1 MHLSEI
7 WHSKKNDCRLSRTQ
21 VNTDPQVAGFKLD
34 YMEVWNWG
42 TFNDK
47 VYRMT
52 PHGNNSLLTGANASG
67 KSTLID
73 ALLALLVPLQNK
85 RFYNQSSGAEK
96 KGNRTDITYFFGNY
110 GQQQEGE
117 SGATSLKLRDKSAR
131 SVLLAT
137 FNNSD
142 GRVVTLFQIR
152 YYSGEELRT
161 VYGMAHKHLTISQN
175 FATFDSNGVWRKRME
190 KELNTGS
197 SKRIVEFFNGPKA
210 YEEKMLLVFGMRSDK
225 ALTLFNQIVGV
236 KVLNDLDSFI
246 RDNMLE
252 ERDAE
257 EKYKEL
263 RENFQNLMDAK
274 TSIEKTKEQIRQ
286 LESIDRLAE
295 DVLLIEKS
303 IKELQSEKDIVSY
316 WFAVRTV
323 KLCQEHLERCKSE
336 LRQLDDTIKANNAE
350 KGRLDETK
358 SNLEVAINSDSVG
371 QQIKDI
377 EKEIQNLKER
387 FEERKEKEEKYN
399 TLIHKL
405 ELPQG
410 VDSSTFQSNK
420 ATAQKQKM
428 ALQELLDNELA
439 ERKRHLQNEKEDIEA
454 NIKSHV
460 NTIKY
465 LSEHN
470 NNISG
475 RVAEIRDEIIQHIG
489 ATADEIPF
497 IGELIR
503 LKDDEREWESAI
515 ERILHNFALRL
526 IVPEKYY
533 RKVNEYV
540 NYHNLRGRIVYQRYN
555 YDAALREFVNRHAQD
570 NSLLNK
576 IEFKPNAQYIDWIED
591 RLYSEFNYTCVDT
604 LEDFNHINEKAVTKE
619 GLIKAKGGKHEKDDR
634 PEISRREHY
643 VLGWDN
649 REKIAAIKK
658 EYDNLCRQVTAKNKK
673 IKELDNKRK
682 ETEERKETFS
692 RLLDFE
698 KFDDIDWQSYSIRI
712 NEKKEEKKQLE
723 STNDRVKTLQE
734 LLEKVKLRIK
744 DIETQNQN
752 ISRKQGMLD
761 KDKKDTEERCSKNS
775 NALALMDSVDVDEFE
790 NNHSE
795 LLLVGLED
803 IEARHK
809 SLQNDIDKKIREKQA
824 EKSKKEDEAKS
835 KIIKFKN
842 PTEEITTKFR
852 NWRSDV
858 NSLPDSVEFISE
870 YQNLLKKLNEEALP
884 SFEKRFN
891 KYLHETV
898 INNIYTFRQF
908 FKDWESLINKTINQL
923 NSYLRD
929 INFNVY
935 PETYIQLE
943 SSKKRNVNINEFVQ
957 MLEKAIPNMREINS
971 TIDGQRLHFEQHVL
985 PLMQRLQDEK
995 WRKEVMDVRAR
1006 FSYKAVEHYKAD
1018 DQKRNTYESM
1028 GQLSG
1033 GEKAQLTYTILGSA
1047 IAYQFGLTKHGC
1059 DSSFRFIAIDE
1070 AFRAQD
1076 EDKARYLISLCKQL
1090 HLQLLVV
1097 TPSDNIHIVE
1107 NDISYV
1113 HYVERKGNTSVL
1125 YNMPINQFKE
1135 ERQKT
1140 LESK

>member
-1 MHLSEI
+1 MTHQTNLF
-7 WHSKKNDCRLSRTQ
+7 
-21 VNTDPQVAGFKLD
+21 NTDPQVAGFKLD

-142 GRVVTLFQIR
+142 GRVVTLFQVR

-175 FATFDSNGVWRKRME
+175 FATFDSNGVWRKRLE

-274 TSIEKTKEQIRQ
+274 TNIEKTKEQIRQ
-286 LESIDRLAE
+286 LEPIDRLAE

-303 IKELQSEKDIVSY
+303 IKELQSEKDIISY

-336 LRQLDDTIKANNAE
+336 LCQLDDTIKANNAE
-350 KGRLDETK
+350 KRRLDETK
-358 SNLEVAINSDSVG
+358 SSLEVAINSDSVG

-377 EKEIQNLKER
+377 EKEIQNIKER
-387 FEERKEKEEKYN
+387 FEERKKNEEKYN

-420 ATAQKQKM
+420 VTFQKKKV

-454 NIKSHV
+454 NIKNHFE
-460 NTIKY
+460 TIKY
-465 LSEHN
+465 LREHK

-503 LKDDEREWESAI
+503 LKDDERKWESAI

-533 RKVNEYV
+533 RQVNEYV
-540 NYHNLRGRIVYQRYN
+540 NNHNLRGRIVYQRYN

-658 EYDNLCRQVTAKNKK
+658 EYDNLCRQVTAK
-673 IKELDNKRK
+673 KEEINELNNKRK

-712 NEKKEEKKQLE
+712 NEKNEEKKQLE
-723 STNDRVKTLQE
+723 STNDRVKTLQQQ
-734 LLEKVKLRIK
+734 LEKVKQTISEIEDRKENLYGSKALLQK
-744 DIETQNQN
+744 DEEETQ
-752 ISRKQGMLD
+752 K
-761 KDKKDTEERCSKNS
+761 RCSDNT
-775 NALALMDSVDVDEFE
+775 NALASMNPVDVDEFE

-795 LLLVGLED
+795 LLLVGLAD
-803 IEARHK
+803 MVARHK
-809 SLQNDIDKKIREKQA
+809 SLQNDIDNKIKNKQTEKN
-824 EKSKKEDEAKS
+824 KKENEGRS
-835 KIIKFKN
+835 KIIIFKN
-842 PTEEITTKFR
+842 PSEEITTKFR
-852 NWRSDV
+852 DWRSDV
-858 NSLPDSVEFISE
+858 NSLPDSVELISE
-870 YQNLLKKLNEEALP
+870 YQTFLKKLNEEALP

-971 TIDGQRLHFEQHVL
+971 TIDGQRIHFEQHVL
-985 PLMQRLQDEK
+985 PLMQRLEDEK

-1033 GEKAQLTYTILGSA
+1033 GEKAQQTYTILGSA

-1107 NDISYV
+1107 GDISYV

-1140 LESK
+1140 FESK

>member
-1 MHLSEI
+1 MTHQTNLF
-7 WHSKKNDCRLSRTQ
+7 
-21 VNTDPQVAGFKLD
+21 NTDPQVAGFKLD

-47 VYRMT
+47 VYRMN

-117 SGATSLKLRDKSAR
+117 SGASSLKLRDKSAR

-236 KVLNDLDSFI
+236 KVLNNLDSFI

-286 LESIDRLAE
+286 LEPIDRLAE

-303 IKELQSEKDIVSY
+303 IKELQSEKDIISY

-323 KLCQEHLERCKSE
+323 KLCQEHLERRKSE

-350 KGRLDETK
+350 KRRLDEAK
-358 SNLEVAINSDSVG
+358 SSLEVAINSDSVG

-377 EKEIQNLKER
+377 EKEIINLTER
-387 FEERKEKEEKYN
+387 FEERKNKDEKYN

-420 ATAQKQKM
+420 ATAQKQKV

-533 RKVNEYV
+533 RQVNEYV
-540 NYHNLRGRIVYQRYN
+540 NNHNLRGRIVYQRYN

-591 RLYSEFNYTCVDT
+591 KLYSEFNYTCVDT

-649 REKIAAIKK
+649 HEKISVIKK
-658 EYDNLCRQVTAKNKK
+658 EHENLRRQVTAKNKK

-698 KFDDIDWQSYSIRI
+698 KFDYIDWQSYSVRN
-712 NEKKEEKKQLE
+712 NEKKEEKKKLE

-734 LLEKVKLRIK
+734 QLEKVKQTIS
-744 DIETQNQN
+744 DIED
-752 ISRKQGMLD
+752 RKENLYGSKALLL
-761 KDKKDTEERCSKNS
+761 KDEEETKKRCSDNT
-775 NALALMDSVDVDEFE
+775 NAQASMKPVDVDEFE

-809 SLQNDIDKKIREKQA
+809 SLQNDIDKKIRDKQA
-824 EKSKKEDEAKS
+824 EKSKKENEGRS

-852 NWRSDV
+852 DWRSDV
-858 NSLPDSVEFISE
+858 NSLPDSVELISE
-870 YQNLLKKLNEEALP
+870 YQTFLKKLNEEALP
-884 SFEKRFN
+884 SFEKKFN
-891 KYLHETV
+891 KYLQETV

-943 SSKKRNVNINEFVQ
+943 SSKKRNININEFVQ

-971 TIDGQRLHFEQHVL
+971 TIDGQRLHFEQHVQ

>member
-1 MHLSEI
+1 MTHQTNLF
-7 WHSKKNDCRLSRTQ
+7 
-21 VNTDPQVAGFKLD
+21 NTDPQVAGFKLD

-73 ALLALLVPLQNK
+73 ALLALLVPLQHK

-142 GRVVTLFQIR
+142 GRVVTLFQVR

-420 ATAQKQKM
+420 ATAQKQKV

-540 NYHNLRGRIVYQRYN
+540 NNHNLRGRIVYQRYN

-734 LLEKVKLRIK
+734 QLEKVKLRIK

-809 SLQNDIDKKIREKQA
+809 SLQNDIDDKIRKKQA

-852 NWRSDV
+852 DWRSDV

>member
-1 MHLSEI
+1 
-7 WHSKKNDCRLSRTQ
+7 
-21 VNTDPQVAGFKLD
+21 
-34 YMEVWNWG
+34 MEVWNWG

-142 GRVVTLFQIR
+142 GRVVTLFQVR

-175 FATFDSNGVWRKRME
+175 FATFDSNGVWRKRLE

-274 TSIEKTKEQIRQ
+274 TNIEKTKEQIRQ
-286 LESIDRLAE
+286 LEPIDRLAE

-303 IKELQSEKDIVSY
+303 IKELQSEKDIISY

-336 LRQLDDTIKANNAE
+336 LCQLDDTIKANNAE
-350 KGRLDETK
+350 KRRLDETK
-358 SNLEVAINSDSVG
+358 SSLEVAINSDSVG

-377 EKEIQNLKER
+377 EKEIQNIKER
-387 FEERKEKEEKYN
+387 FEERKKNEEKYN

-420 ATAQKQKM
+420 VTFQKKKV

-454 NIKSHV
+454 NIKNHFE
-460 NTIKY
+460 TIKY
-465 LSEHN
+465 LREHK

-503 LKDDEREWESAI
+503 LKDDERKWESAI

-533 RKVNEYV
+533 RQVNEYV
-540 NYHNLRGRIVYQRYN
+540 NNHNLRGRIVYQRYN
-555 YDAALREFVNRHAQD
+555 YDAALREFVNKHAQD

-658 EYDNLCRQVTAKNKK
+658 EYDNLCRQVTAK
-673 IKELDNKRK
+673 KEEINELNNKRK

-712 NEKKEEKKQLE
+712 NEKNEEKKQLE
-723 STNDRVKTLQE
+723 STNDRVKTLQQQ
-734 LLEKVKLRIK
+734 LEKVKQTISEIEDRKENLYGSKALLQK
-744 DIETQNQN
+744 DEEETQ
-752 ISRKQGMLD
+752 K
-761 KDKKDTEERCSKNS
+761 RCSDNT
-775 NALALMDSVDVDEFE
+775 NALASMNPVDVDEFE

-795 LLLVGLED
+795 LLLVGLAD
-803 IEARHK
+803 MVARHK
-809 SLQNDIDKKIREKQA
+809 SLQNDIDNKIKNKQTEKN
-824 EKSKKEDEAKS
+824 KKENEGRS
-835 KIIKFKN
+835 KIIIFKN
-842 PTEEITTKFR
+842 PSEEITTKFR
-852 NWRSDV
+852 DWRSDV
-858 NSLPDSVEFISE
+858 NSLPDSVELISE
-870 YQNLLKKLNEEALP
+870 YQTFLKKLNEEALP

-971 TIDGQRLHFEQHVL
+971 TIDGQRIHFEQHVL
-985 PLMQRLQDEK
+985 PLMQRLEDEK

-1107 NDISYV
+1107 GDISYV

-1140 LESK
+1140 FESK

>member
-1 MHLSEI
+1 MTHQTNLF
-7 WHSKKNDCRLSRTQ
+7 
-21 VNTDPQVAGFKLD
+21 NTDPQVAGFKLD

-420 ATAQKQKM
+420 ATAQKQKV

-540 NYHNLRGRIVYQRYN
+540 NNHNLRGRIVYQRYN
-555 YDAALREFVNRHAQD
+555 NDAALREFVNRHAQD

-591 RLYSEFNYTCVDT
+591 ILYSEFNYTCVDT

-852 NWRSDV
+852 DWRSDV

>member
-1 MHLSEI
+1 
-7 WHSKKNDCRLSRTQ
+7 
-21 VNTDPQVAGFKLD
+21 
-34 YMEVWNWG
+34 
-42 TFNDK
+42 
-47 VYRMT
+47 
-52 PHGNNSLLTGANASG
+52 
-67 KSTLID
+67 
-73 ALLALLVPLQNK
+73 
-85 RFYNQSSGAEK
+85 
-96 KGNRTDITYFFGNY
+96 
-110 GQQQEGE
+110 
-117 SGATSLKLRDKSAR
+117 
-131 SVLLAT
+131 
-137 FNNSD
+137 
-142 GRVVTLFQIR
+142 
-152 YYSGEELRT
+152 
-161 VYGMAHKHLTISQN
+161 
-175 FATFDSNGVWRKRME
+175 
-190 KELNTGS
+190 
-197 SKRIVEFFNGPKA
+197 
-210 YEEKMLLVFGMRSDK
+210 
-225 ALTLFNQIVGV
+225 
-236 KVLNDLDSFI
+236 
-246 RDNMLE
+246 
-252 ERDAE
+252 
-257 EKYKEL
+257 
-263 RENFQNLMDAK
+263 MD
-274 TSIEKTKEQIRQ
+274 
-286 LESIDRLAE
+286 DR
-295 DVLLIEKS
+295 
-303 IKELQSEKDIVSY
+303 
-316 WFAVRTV
+316 
-323 KLCQEHLERCKSE
+323 
-336 LRQLDDTIKANNAE
+336 IKANNAD
-350 KGRLDETK
+350 KRRLDEEK
-358 SNLEVAINSDSVG
+358 SSLEVAINSDSVG

-377 EKEIQNLKER
+377 EKEILNLTER
-387 FEERKEKEEKYN
+387 FEERKKKEEKYN

-420 ATAQKQKM
+420 ATAQKQKV
-428 ALQELLDNELA
+428 ALQELLDNELS
-439 ERKRHLQNEKEDIEA
+439 ERNRHLKNEKEDIKA
-454 NIKSHV
+454 NIKSHAE
-460 NTIKY
+460 TIKY
-465 LSEHN
+465 LHEHN

-497 IGELIR
+497 IGELIS

-533 RKVNEYV
+533 RQVNEYV
-540 NYHNLRGRIVYQRYN
+540 NNHNLRGRIVYQRYN
-555 YDAALREFVNRHAQD
+555 YSAALREFANRQAQD

-576 IEFKPNAQYIDWIED
+576 IDFKPNAKYIDWIED

-604 LEDFNHINEKAVTKE
+604 LEDFNHINENAVTKE
-619 GLIKAKGGKHEKDDR
+619 GLIKARGGKHEKDDR
-634 PEISRREHY
+634 REINRREHY

-658 EYDNLCRQVTAKNKK
+658 EYENLLSQLTIKNNDL
-673 IKELDNKRK
+673 KELDNKRK

-692 RLLDFE
+692 RLLEFE

-712 NEKKEEKKQLE
+712 NEKNEEKKQLE
-723 STNDRVKTLQE
+723 STNDRVKTLQQQ
-734 LLEKVKLRIK
+734 LEKVKLRIT

-752 ISRKQGMLD
+752 LSRQQGVLD
-761 KDKKDTEERCSKNS
+761 KAKKDTEERCSENS
-775 NALALMDSVDVDEFE
+775 NALALMDTVDVDEFE
-790 NNHSE
+790 NSNPN
-795 LLLVGLED
+795 LLLVGLAD
-803 IEARHK
+803 IEARLK
-809 SLQNDIDKKIREKQA
+809 SMQNDVDNKIKNQQA
-824 EKSKKEDEAKS
+824 EKNRKENEGRN

-842 PTEEITTKFR
+842 PSEEITTKFR
-852 NWRSDV
+852 DWRSDV

-870 YQNLLKKLNEEALP
+870 YQTLLKKLNEEALP
-884 SFEKRFN
+884 SFEKKFN
-891 KYLHETV
+891 KYLQERL

-923 NSYLRD
+923 NSYLKD

-957 MLEKAIPNMREINS
+957 MLEKAIPNLHEINS
-971 TIDGQRLHFEQHVL
+971 TIDGQRIHFEQHVL
-985 PLMQRLQDEK
+985 PLMQRLEDEN

-1018 DQKRNTYESM
+1018 DLKRNTYESM

-1113 HYVERKGNTSVL
+1113 HYVERKGNASVL

-1140 LESK
+1140 FESK

>member
-1 MHLSEI
+1 MTHQTNLF
-7 WHSKKNDCRLSRTQ
+7 
-21 VNTDPQVAGFKLD
+21 NTDPQVAGFKLD

-142 GRVVTLFQIR
+142 GRVVTLFQVR

-286 LESIDRLAE
+286 LEPIDRLAE

-303 IKELQSEKDIVSY
+303 IKELQSEKDIISY

-323 KLCQEHLERCKSE
+323 KLCQEHLERRKSE

-350 KGRLDETK
+350 KRRLDEAK
-358 SNLEVAINSDSVG
+358 SSLEVAINSDSVG

-377 EKEIQNLKER
+377 EKEIINLTER
-387 FEERKEKEEKYN
+387 FEERKKKEEKYN

-405 ELPQG
+405 ELPQS

-420 ATAQKQKM
+420 ATAQKQKV

-540 NYHNLRGRIVYQRYN
+540 NNHNLRGRIVYQRYN

-649 REKIAAIKK
+649 HEKISVIKK
-658 EYDNLCRQVTAKNKK
+658 EHENLRSQLTVKNNE
-673 IKELDNKRK
+673 IKELDHKKK

-692 RLLDFE
+692 SLLDFE
-698 KFDDIDWQSYSIRI
+698 KFDDIDRQSYSIRI
-712 NEKKEEKKQLE
+712 NDKKEEKKQLE

-734 LLEKVKLRIK
+734 QLEKVKQTIS
-744 DIETQNQN
+744 DIED
-752 ISRKQGMLD
+752 RKENLYGSKALLL
-761 KDKKDTEERCSKNS
+761 KDEEETKKRCSDNT
-775 NALALMDSVDVDEFE
+775 NAQASMKPVDVDEFE

-809 SLQNDIDKKIREKQA
+809 SLQNDIDNKIRNKQA
-824 EKSKKEDEAKS
+824 EKSKKENEGRS

-852 NWRSDV
+852 DWRSDV

-870 YQNLLKKLNEEALP
+870 YQTFLKKLNEEALP

-908 FKDWESLINKTINQL
+908 FKDWESLINKTIYQL

>member
-1 MHLSEI
+1 MTHQTNLF
-7 WHSKKNDCRLSRTQ
+7 
-21 VNTDPQVAGFKLD
+21 NTDPQVAGFKLD

-47 VYRMT
+47 VYRMN

-73 ALLALLVPLQNK
+73 ALLALLVPQQRK
-85 RFYNQSSGAEK
+85 RFYNQSSGTEK

-142 GRVVTLFQIR
+142 GRVVTLFQVR

-175 FATFDSNGVWRKRME
+175 FAAFDSNGVWRKQME
-190 KELNTGS
+190 KEMNSGS

-274 TSIEKTKEQIRQ
+274 TNIEKTKEQIRQ
-286 LESIDRLAE
+286 LEPIDRLAE

-303 IKELQSEKDIVSY
+303 IKELQSEKDIISY

-323 KLCQEHLERCKSE
+323 KLCQEKLERCKSE

-350 KGRLDETK
+350 KRRLDEEK
-358 SNLEVAINSDSVG
+358 SSLEVAINSDSVG

-377 EKEIQNLKER
+377 EKEIQNLTERFKER
-387 FEERKEKEEKYN
+387 KRKEEKYN

-405 ELPQG
+405 ELPQD

-420 ATAQKQKM
+420 ATAQKQKV

-454 NIKSHV
+454 NINSHFE
-460 NTIKY
+460 TIKY
-465 LSEHN
+465 LREHK

-503 LKDDEREWESAI
+503 LKDDERKWESAI

-533 RKVNEYV
+533 RQVNEYV
-540 NYHNLRGRIVYQRYN
+540 NNHNLRGRIVYQRYN

-649 REKIAAIKK
+649 HEKIAAIKK
-658 EYDNLCRQVTAKNKK
+658 EYENLCSKVKAKNKE

-712 NEKKEEKKQLE
+712 NEKNEEKKQLE

-734 LLEKVKLRIK
+734 QLEKVKQRIT

-752 ISRKQGMLD
+752 LSRQQGKLD
-761 KDKKDTEERCSKNS
+761 KDKKDTEERCSDNT
-775 NALALMDSVDVDEFE
+775 NALASMNPVDVDEFE

-803 IEARHK
+803 IEARLK
-809 SLQNDIDKKIREKQA
+809 SMQNDIDNKIKNKQVEKNR
-824 EKSKKEDEAKS
+824 KENEGRN

-842 PTEEITTKFR
+842 PSEEITTKFR
-852 NWRSDV
+852 DWRSDV
-858 NSLPDSVEFISE
+858 NSLPDSVELISE
-870 YQNLLKKLNEEALP
+870 YQTFLKKLNEEALP

-971 TIDGQRLHFEQHVL
+971 TIDGQRIHFEQHVL
-985 PLMQRLQDEK
+985 PLMQRLEDEK

-1107 NDISYV
+1107 DDISYV

>member
-1 MHLSEI
+1 MTHQTNLF
-7 WHSKKNDCRLSRTQ
+7 
-21 VNTDPQVAGFKLD
+21 NTDPQVAGFKLD

-117 SGATSLKLRDKSAR
+117 SGASSLKLRDKSAR

-350 KGRLDETK
+350 KRRLDEAK
-358 SNLEVAINSDSVG
+358 SSLEVAINSDSVG

-420 ATAQKQKM
+420 ATAQKQKV

-540 NYHNLRGRIVYQRYN
+540 NNHNLRGRIVYQRYN

-734 LLEKVKLRIK
+734 QLEKVKLRIK

-809 SLQNDIDKKIREKQA
+809 SLQNDIDNNIRKKQA

-852 NWRSDV
+852 DWRSDV

-898 INNIYTFRQF
+898 INNIYTFSQF

-1090 HLQLLVV
+1090 HLQQLVV

>member
-1 MHLSEI
+1 MTHQTNLF
-7 WHSKKNDCRLSRTQ
+7 
-21 VNTDPQVAGFKLD
+21 NTDPQVAGFKLD

-142 GRVVTLFQIR
+142 GRVVTLFQVR

-175 FATFDSNGVWRKRME
+175 FATFDSNGVWRKRLE

-274 TSIEKTKEQIRQ
+274 TNIEKTKEQIRQ
-286 LESIDRLAE
+286 LEPIDRLAE
-295 DVLLIEKS
+295 DVLLIEKN
-303 IKELQSEKDIVSY
+303 IKELQSEKDIISY

-336 LRQLDDTIKANNAE
+336 LCQLDDTIKANNAE
-350 KGRLDETK
+350 KRRLDETK
-358 SNLEVAINSDSVG
+358 SSLEVAINSDSVG

-377 EKEIQNLKER
+377 EKEIQNIKER
-387 FEERKEKEEKYN
+387 FEERKKNEEKYN

-420 ATAQKQKM
+420 VTFQKKKV

-454 NIKSHV
+454 NIKNHFE
-460 NTIKY
+460 TIKY
-465 LSEHN
+465 LREHK

-503 LKDDEREWESAI
+503 LKDDERKWESAI

-533 RKVNEYV
+533 RQVNEYV
-540 NYHNLRGRIVYQRYN
+540 NNHNLRGRIVYQRYN

-658 EYDNLCRQVTAKNKK
+658 EYDNLCRQVTAK
-673 IKELDNKRK
+673 KEEINELNNKRK

-712 NEKKEEKKQLE
+712 NEKNEEKKQLE
-723 STNDRVKTLQE
+723 STNDRVKTLQQQ
-734 LLEKVKLRIK
+734 LEKVKQTISEIEDRKENLYGSKALLQK
-744 DIETQNQN
+744 DEEETQ
-752 ISRKQGMLD
+752 K
-761 KDKKDTEERCSKNS
+761 RCSDNT
-775 NALALMDSVDVDEFE
+775 NALASMNPVDVDEFE

-795 LLLVGLED
+795 LLLVGLAD
-803 IEARHK
+803 MVARHK
-809 SLQNDIDKKIREKQA
+809 SLQNDIDNKIKNKQTEKN
-824 EKSKKEDEAKS
+824 KKENEGRS
-835 KIIKFKN
+835 KIIIFKN
-842 PTEEITTKFR
+842 PSEEITTKFR
-852 NWRSDV
+852 DWRSDV
-858 NSLPDSVEFISE
+858 NSLPDSVELISE
-870 YQNLLKKLNEEALP
+870 YQTFLKKLNEEALP

-971 TIDGQRLHFEQHVL
+971 TIDGQRIHFEQHVL
-985 PLMQRLQDEK
+985 PLMQRLEDEK

-1107 NDISYV
+1107 GDISYV

-1140 LESK
+1140 FESK

>member
-1 MHLSEI
+1 MTHQTNLF
-7 WHSKKNDCRLSRTQ
+7 
-21 VNTDPQVAGFKLD
+21 NTDPQVAGFKLD

-236 KVLNDLDSFI
+236 KVLNNLDSFI

-252 ERDAE
+252 QRDAE

-286 LESIDRLAE
+286 LEPIDRLAE

-303 IKELQSEKDIVSY
+303 IKELQSEKDIISY

-323 KLCQEHLERCKSE
+323 KLCQEHLERRKSE

-350 KGRLDETK
+350 KRRLDEAK
-358 SNLEVAINSDSVG
+358 SSLEVAINSDSVG

-377 EKEIQNLKER
+377 EKEIINLTER
-387 FEERKEKEEKYN
+387 FEERKNKDEKYN

-420 ATAQKQKM
+420 ATAQKQKV

-533 RKVNEYV
+533 RQVNEYV
-540 NYHNLRGRIVYQRYN
+540 NNHNLRGRIVYQRYN

-591 RLYSEFNYTCVDT
+591 RLYSEFNYTCVNT
-604 LEDFNHINEKAVTKE
+604 LEDFNHINEKALTKE

-658 EYDNLCRQVTAKNKK
+658 EYENLRSQLTVKENE
-673 IKELDNKRK
+673 IKELANKKK

-698 KFDDIDWQSYSIRI
+698 KFDYIDWQSYSVRI
-712 NEKKEEKKQLE
+712 NEKKEEKKKLE

-734 LLEKVKLRIK
+734 QLEKVKQTIS
-744 DIETQNQN
+744 DIEDQKENLYG
-752 ISRKQGMLD
+752 SKALLL
-761 KDKKDTEERCSKNS
+761 KDEEETKKRCSDNTNTQASMKP
-775 NALALMDSVDVDEFE
+775 VDVDEFE

-809 SLQNDIDKKIREKQA
+809 SLQNDIDNKIRKKQA
-824 EKSKKEDEAKS
+824 EKSKKENEGRS

-842 PTEEITTKFR
+842 PSEEITTKFR
-852 NWRSDV
+852 DWRSDV

-870 YQNLLKKLNEEALP
+870 YQTFLKKLNEEALP

-971 TIDGQRLHFEQHVL
+971 TIDDHRLHFEQHVQ

-1018 DQKRNTYESM
+1018 DLKRNTYESM

>member
-1 MHLSEI
+1 MTHQTNLF
-7 WHSKKNDCRLSRTQ
+7 
-21 VNTDPQVAGFKLD
+21 NTDPQVAGFKLD

-47 VYRMT
+47 VYRMN

-142 GRVVTLFQIR
+142 GRVVTLFQVR

-175 FATFDSNGVWRKRME
+175 FAAFDSNGVWRKQME
-190 KELNTGS
+190 KEMNSGS

-274 TSIEKTKEQIRQ
+274 TNIEKTKEQIRQ
-286 LESIDRLAE
+286 LEPIDRLAE

-303 IKELQSEKDIVSY
+303 IKELQSEKDIISY
-316 WFAVRTV
+316 WFAVRNV
-323 KLCQEHLERCKSE
+323 KLYQEHLERCKSE

-350 KGRLDETK
+350 KRRLDERK
-358 SNLEVAINSDSVG
+358 SSLEVAINSDSVG

-377 EKEIQNLKER
+377 EKEIQNLTER
-387 FEERKEKEEKYN
+387 FEERKKNEEKYK

-420 ATAQKQKM
+420 VTFQKQKV

-454 NIKSHV
+454 NIKNHFE
-460 NTIKY
+460 TIKY
-465 LSEHN
+465 LREHK

-533 RKVNEYV
+533 RQVNEYV
-540 NYHNLRGRIVYQRYN
+540 NNHNLQGRIVYQRYN
-555 YDAALREFVNRHAQD
+555 FSAALREFVNRHAQD

-576 IEFKPNAQYIDWIED
+576 IEFKPNAQYIDWLED

-658 EYDNLCRQVTAKNKK
+658 EYENLQSQLTIKKNE
-673 IKELDNKRK
+673 IKELDNKKK
-682 ETEERKETFS
+682 ETEKRQETFS

-712 NEKKEEKKQLE
+712 NEKNEEKKQLE
-723 STNDRVKTLQE
+723 STNDRVKTLQQQ
-734 LLEKVKLRIK
+734 LDKVKQTISEIEDRKENLYGSKALLQK
-744 DIETQNQN
+744 DEEDTQ
-752 ISRKQGMLD
+752 K
-761 KDKKDTEERCSKNS
+761 RCSDNT
-775 NALALMDSVDVDEFE
+775 NALASMNPVDVDEFE

-803 IEARHK
+803 IEARLK
-809 SLQNDIDKKIREKQA
+809 SMQNDIDNKIKNKQVEKNR
-824 EKSKKEDEAKS
+824 KENEGRN

-842 PTEEITTKFR
+842 PSEEITTKFR
-852 NWRSDV
+852 DWRSDV
-858 NSLPDSVEFISE
+858 NSLPDSVELISE
-870 YQNLLKKLNEEALP
+870 YQTFLKKLNEEALP

-971 TIDGQRLHFEQHVL
+971 TIDGQRIHFEQHVL
-985 PLMQRLQDEK
+985 PLMQRLEDEK

-1006 FSYKAVEHYKAD
+1006 FSYKAVEHYKTD

-1107 NDISYV
+1107 DDISYV

>member
-1 MHLSEI
+1 MTHQTNLF
-7 WHSKKNDCRLSRTQ
+7 
-21 VNTDPQVAGFKLD
+21 NTDPQVAGFKLD

-117 SGATSLKLRDKSAR
+117 SGASSLKLRDKSAR

-286 LESIDRLAE
+286 LEPIDRLAE

-303 IKELQSEKDIVSY
+303 IKELQSEKDIISY

-323 KLCQEHLERCKSE
+323 KLCQEHLERRKSE

-350 KGRLDETK
+350 KRRLDEAK
-358 SNLEVAINSDSVG
+358 SSLEVAINSDSVG

-377 EKEIQNLKER
+377 EKEIINLTER
-387 FEERKEKEEKYN
+387 FEERKKKEEKYN

-405 ELPQG
+405 ELPQS

-420 ATAQKQKM
+420 ATAQKQKV

-540 NYHNLRGRIVYQRYN
+540 NNHNLRGRIVYQRYN

-649 REKIAAIKK
+649 HEKISVIKK
-658 EYDNLCRQVTAKNKK
+658 EHENLRRQVTAKNKK

-698 KFDDIDWQSYSIRI
+698 KFDYIDWQSYSVRI
-712 NEKKEEKKQLE
+712 NEKKEEKKKLE

-734 LLEKVKLRIK
+734 QLEKVKQTIS
-744 DIETQNQN
+744 DIED
-752 ISRKQGMLD
+752 RKENLYGSKALLL
-761 KDKKDTEERCSKNS
+761 KDEEETKKRCSDNTNTQASMKP
-775 NALALMDSVDVDEFE
+775 VDVDEFE

-809 SLQNDIDKKIREKQA
+809 SLQNDIDNKIRKKQA
-824 EKSKKEDEAKS
+824 EKSKKENECRS

-842 PTEEITTKFR
+842 PSEEITTKFR
-852 NWRSDV
+852 DWRSDV

-870 YQNLLKKLNEEALP
+870 YQTFLKKLNEEALP

-898 INNIYTFRQF
+898 INNIYTFLQF

>member
-1 MHLSEI
+1 MTHQTNLF
-7 WHSKKNDCRLSRTQ
+7 
-21 VNTDPQVAGFKLD
+21 NTDPQVAGFKLD

-142 GRVVTLFQIR
+142 GRVVTLFQVR

-286 LESIDRLAE
+286 LEPIDRLAE

-303 IKELQSEKDIVSY
+303 IKELQSEKDIISY

-323 KLCQEHLERCKSE
+323 KLCQEHLERRKSE

-350 KGRLDETK
+350 KRRLDEAK
-358 SNLEVAINSDSVG
+358 SSLEVAINSDSVG

-377 EKEIQNLKER
+377 EKEIINLTER
-387 FEERKEKEEKYN
+387 FEERKKKEEKYN

-405 ELPQG
+405 ELPQS

-420 ATAQKQKM
+420 ATAQKQKV

-540 NYHNLRGRIVYQRYN
+540 NNHNLRGRIVYQRYN

-649 REKIAAIKK
+649 HEKISVIKK
-658 EYDNLCRQVTAKNKK
+658 EHENLRSQLTVKNNE
-673 IKELDNKRK
+673 IKELDHKKK

-692 RLLDFE
+692 SLLDFE
-698 KFDDIDWQSYSIRI
+698 KFDDIDRQSYSIRI
-712 NEKKEEKKQLE
+712 NDKKEEKKQLE

-734 LLEKVKLRIK
+734 QLEKVKQTIS
-744 DIETQNQN
+744 DIED
-752 ISRKQGMLD
+752 RKENLYGSKALLL
-761 KDKKDTEERCSKNS
+761 KDEEETKKRCSDNT
-775 NALALMDSVDVDEFE
+775 NAQASMKPVDVDEFE

-809 SLQNDIDKKIREKQA
+809 SLQNDIDNKIRNKQA
-824 EKSKKEDEAKS
+824 EKSKKENEGIS

-852 NWRSDV
+852 DWRSDV

-870 YQNLLKKLNEEALP
+870 YQTFLKKLNEEALP

-908 FKDWESLINKTINQL
+908 FKDWESLINKTIYQL

>member
-1 MHLSEI
+1 MTHQTNLF
-7 WHSKKNDCRLSRTQ
+7 
-21 VNTDPQVAGFKLD
+21 NTDPQVAGFKLD

-142 GRVVTLFQIR
+142 GRVVTLFQVR

-286 LESIDRLAE
+286 LEPIDRLAE

-303 IKELQSEKDIVSY
+303 IKELQSEKDIISY

-323 KLCQEHLERCKSE
+323 KLCQEHLERRKSE

-350 KGRLDETK
+350 KRRLDEAK
-358 SNLEVAINSDSVG
+358 SSLEVAINSDSVG

-377 EKEIQNLKER
+377 EKEIINLTER
-387 FEERKEKEEKYN
+387 FEERKKKEEKYN

-405 ELPQG
+405 ELPQS

-420 ATAQKQKM
+420 ATAQKQKV

-540 NYHNLRGRIVYQRYN
+540 NNHNLRGRIVYQRYN

-649 REKIAAIKK
+649 HEKISVIKK
-658 EYDNLCRQVTAKNKK
+658 EHENLRSQLTVKNNE
-673 IKELDNKRK
+673 IKELDHKKK

-692 RLLDFE
+692 SLLDFE

-712 NEKKEEKKQLE
+712 NDKKEEKKQLE

-734 LLEKVKLRIK
+734 QLEKVKQTIS
-744 DIETQNQN
+744 DIED
-752 ISRKQGMLD
+752 RKENLYGSKALLL
-761 KDKKDTEERCSKNS
+761 KDEEETKKRCSDNT
-775 NALALMDSVDVDEFE
+775 NAQASMKPVDVDEFE

-809 SLQNDIDKKIREKQA
+809 SLQNDIDNKIRNKQA
-824 EKSKKEDEAKS
+824 EKSKKENEGRS

-852 NWRSDV
+852 DWRSDV

-870 YQNLLKKLNEEALP
+870 YQTFLKKLNEEALP

-908 FKDWESLINKTINQL
+908 FKDWESLINKTIYQL

>member
-1 MHLSEI
+1 MTHQTNLF
-7 WHSKKNDCRLSRTQ
+7 
-21 VNTDPQVAGFKLD
+21 NTDPQVAGFKLD

-47 VYRMT
+47 VYRMN

-117 SGATSLKLRDKSAR
+117 SGASSLKLRDKSAR

-286 LESIDRLAE
+286 LEPIDRLAE

-303 IKELQSEKDIVSY
+303 IKELQSEKDIISY

-420 ATAQKQKM
+420 ATAQKQKV

-439 ERKRHLQNEKEDIEA
+439 ERKRHLQNEKEDIKA

-540 NYHNLRGRIVYQRYN
+540 NNHNLRGRIVYQRYN

-734 LLEKVKLRIK
+734 QLEKVKLRIK

-809 SLQNDIDKKIREKQA
+809 SLQNDIDDKIRKKQA

-852 NWRSDV
+852 DWRSDV

>member
-1 MHLSEI
+1 MTHQTNLF
-7 WHSKKNDCRLSRTQ
+7 
-21 VNTDPQVAGFKLD
+21 NTDPQVAGFKLD

-47 VYRMT
+47 VYRMN

-117 SGATSLKLRDKSAR
+117 AGATSLKLRDKSAR

-142 GRVVTLFQIR
+142 GRVVTLFQVR

-175 FATFDSNGVWRKRME
+175 FAAFDSNGVWRKRME

-210 YEEKMLLVFGMRSDK
+210 YEEKILLVFGMRSDK

-252 ERDAE
+252 AREAE

-286 LESIDRLAE
+286 LEPIDRLAE

-303 IKELQSEKDIVSY
+303 IKELQSEKYIVSY

-336 LRQLDDTIKANNAE
+336 LRQLDDTIKAKNAE
-350 KGRLDETK
+350 KRRLDEAK
-358 SNLEVAINSDSVG
+358 SSLEIAINSDSVG

-377 EKEIQNLKER
+377 EKEIQNLTER
-387 FEERKEKEEKYN
+387 FEERKKKEETYN

-420 ATAQKQKM
+420 ATAQKQKV

-460 NTIKY
+460 ETIKY
-465 LSEHN
+465 LHEHN

-515 ERILHNFALRL
+515 ERILHNFALWL

-540 NYHNLRGRIVYQRYN
+540 NNHNLRGRIVYQRYN
-555 YDAALREFVNRHAQD
+555 YSAALREFANRLAQD

-576 IEFKPNAQYIDWIED
+576 IEFKPNARYIDWIED

-634 PEISRREHY
+634 PEINRREHY

-658 EYDNLCRQVTAKNKK
+658 EYDNLCRQVTAKNKE

-682 ETEERKETFS
+682 ETEERKEAFS
-692 RLLDFE
+692 SLLNFD

-712 NEKKEEKKQLE
+712 NEKKEEKKKLE

-734 LLEKVKLRIK
+734 QLEKVKQRIT

-752 ISRKQGMLD
+752 LSRQQGMLD
-761 KDKKDTEERCSKNS
+761 KAKKDTEERCSENS

-790 NNHSE
+790 NSNPD
-795 LLLVGLED
+795 LLLVGLAD
-803 IEARHK
+803 IETRLK
-809 SLQNDIDKKIREKQA
+809 SMQNDIDNKIKNKQA
-824 EKSKKEDEAKS
+824 EKNRKEYEAKS
-835 KIIKFKN
+835 KIMKF
-842 PTEEITTKFR
+842 
-852 NWRSDV
+852 
-858 NSLPDSVEFISE
+858 
-870 YQNLLKKLNEEALP
+870 
-884 SFEKRFN
+884 
-891 KYLHETV
+891 
-898 INNIYTFRQF
+898 
-908 FKDWESLINKTINQL
+908 
-923 NSYLRD
+923 
-929 INFNVY
+929 
-935 PETYIQLE
+935 
-943 SSKKRNVNINEFVQ
+943 
-957 MLEKAIPNMREINS
+957 
-971 TIDGQRLHFEQHVL
+971 
-985 PLMQRLQDEK
+985 
-995 WRKEVMDVRAR
+995 
-1006 FSYKAVEHYKAD
+1006 
-1018 DQKRNTYESM
+1018 
-1028 GQLSG
+1028 
-1033 GEKAQLTYTILGSA
+1033 
-1047 IAYQFGLTKHGC
+1047 
-1059 DSSFRFIAIDE
+1059 
-1070 AFRAQD
+1070 
-1076 EDKARYLISLCKQL
+1076 
-1090 HLQLLVV
+1090 
-1097 TPSDNIHIVE
+1097 
-1107 NDISYV
+1107 
-1113 HYVERKGNTSVL
+1113 
-1125 YNMPINQFKE
+1125 
-1135 ERQKT
+1135 
-1140 LESK
+1140 

>member
-1 MHLSEI
+1 MTHQTNLF
-7 WHSKKNDCRLSRTQ
+7 
-21 VNTDPQVAGFKLD
+21 NTDPQVAGFKLD

-117 SGATSLKLRDKSAR
+117 SGASSLKLRDKSAR

-142 GRVVTLFQIR
+142 GRVVTLFQVR

-286 LESIDRLAE
+286 LEPIDRLAE

-303 IKELQSEKDIVSY
+303 IKELQSEKDIISY

-323 KLCQEHLERCKSE
+323 KLCQEHLERRKSE

-350 KGRLDETK
+350 RGRLDETK

-420 ATAQKQKM
+420 ATAQKQKV

-540 NYHNLRGRIVYQRYN
+540 NNHNLRGRIVYQRYN

-649 REKIAAIKK
+649 HEKISVIKK
-658 EYDNLCRQVTAKNKK
+658 EHENLRRQVTAKNKK

-698 KFDDIDWQSYSIRI
+698 KFDYIDWQSYSVRI
-712 NEKKEEKKQLE
+712 NEKKEEKKKLE

-734 LLEKVKLRIK
+734 QLEKVKQTIS
-744 DIETQNQN
+744 DIED
-752 ISRKQGMLD
+752 RKENLYGSKALLL
-761 KDKKDTEERCSKNS
+761 KDEEETKKRCSDNTNTQASMKP
-775 NALALMDSVDVDEFE
+775 VDVDEFE

-809 SLQNDIDKKIREKQA
+809 SLQNDIDNKIRKKQA
-824 EKSKKEDEAKS
+824 EKSKKENECRS

-842 PTEEITTKFR
+842 PSEEITTKFR
-852 NWRSDV
+852 DWRSDV

-870 YQNLLKKLNEEALP
+870 YQTFLKKLNEEALP

>member
-1 MHLSEI
+1 MTHQTNLF
-7 WHSKKNDCRLSRTQ
+7 
-21 VNTDPQVAGFKLD
+21 NTDPQVAGFKLD

-96 KGNRTDITYFFGNY
+96 KGNRTDNTYFFGNY

-142 GRVVTLFQIR
+142 GRVVTLFQVR

-175 FATFDSNGVWRKRME
+175 FATFDSNGVWRKRLE

-274 TSIEKTKEQIRQ
+274 TNIEKTKEQIRQ
-286 LESIDRLAE
+286 LEPIDRLAE

-303 IKELQSEKDIVSY
+303 IKELQSEKDIISY

-336 LRQLDDTIKANNAE
+336 LCQLDDTIKANNAE
-350 KGRLDETK
+350 KRRLDETK
-358 SNLEVAINSDSVG
+358 SSLEVAINSDSVG

-377 EKEIQNLKER
+377 EKEIQNIKER
-387 FEERKEKEEKYN
+387 FEERKKNEEKYN

-420 ATAQKQKM
+420 VTFQKKKV

-454 NIKSHV
+454 NIKNHFE
-460 NTIKY
+460 TIKY
-465 LSEHN
+465 LREHK

-503 LKDDEREWESAI
+503 LKDDERKWESAI

-533 RKVNEYV
+533 RQVNEYV
-540 NYHNLRGRIVYQRYN
+540 NNHNLRGRIVYQRYN

-658 EYDNLCRQVTAKNKK
+658 EYDNLCRQVTAK
-673 IKELDNKRK
+673 KEEINELNNKRK

-712 NEKKEEKKQLE
+712 NEKNEEKKQLE
-723 STNDRVKTLQE
+723 STNDRVKTLQQQ
-734 LLEKVKLRIK
+734 LEKVKQTISEIEDRKENLYGSKALLQK
-744 DIETQNQN
+744 DEEETQ
-752 ISRKQGMLD
+752 K
-761 KDKKDTEERCSKNS
+761 RCSDNT
-775 NALALMDSVDVDEFE
+775 NALASMNPVDVDEFE

-795 LLLVGLED
+795 LLLVGLAD
-803 IEARHK
+803 MVARHK
-809 SLQNDIDKKIREKQA
+809 SLQNDIDNKIKNKQTEKN
-824 EKSKKEDEAKS
+824 KKENEGRS
-835 KIIKFKN
+835 KIIIFKN
-842 PTEEITTKFR
+842 PSEEITTKFR
-852 NWRSDV
+852 DWRSDV
-858 NSLPDSVEFISE
+858 NSLPDSVELISE
-870 YQNLLKKLNEEALP
+870 YQTFLKKLNEEALP

-971 TIDGQRLHFEQHVL
+971 TIDGQRIHFEQHVL
-985 PLMQRLQDEK
+985 PLMQRLEDEK

-1107 NDISYV
+1107 GDISYV

-1140 LESK
+1140 FESK

>member
-1 MHLSEI
+1 MTHQTNLF
-7 WHSKKNDCRLSRTQ
+7 
-21 VNTDPQVAGFKLD
+21 NTDPQVAGFKLD

-47 VYRMT
+47 VYRMN

-142 GRVVTLFQIR
+142 GRVVTLFQVR

-175 FATFDSNGVWRKRME
+175 FAAFDSNGVWRKQME
-190 KELNTGS
+190 KEMNSGS

-274 TSIEKTKEQIRQ
+274 TNIEKTKEQIRQ
-286 LESIDRLAE
+286 LEPIDRLAE

-303 IKELQSEKDIVSY
+303 IKELQSEKDIISY
-316 WFAVRTV
+316 WFAVRNV

-350 KGRLDETK
+350 KRRLDETK
-358 SNLEVAINSDSVG
+358 SSLEVAINSDSVG

-377 EKEIQNLKER
+377 EKEIQNLTER
-387 FEERKEKEEKYN
+387 FEERKKKEKKYN

-420 ATAQKQKM
+420 VTAQKQKV

-439 ERKRHLQNEKEDIEA
+439 ERKRHLQNEKEDIET
-454 NIKSHV
+454 NINNHFE
-460 NTIKY
+460 TIKY
-465 LSEHN
+465 LREHK

-533 RKVNEYV
+533 RQVNEYV
-540 NYHNLRGRIVYQRYN
+540 NNHNLQGRIVYQRYN
-555 YDAALREFVNRHAQD
+555 FSAALREFVNRHAQD

-576 IEFKPNAQYIDWIED
+576 IEFKPNAQYIDWLED

-634 PEISRREHY
+634 PEISRIEHY

-658 EYDNLCRQVTAKNKK
+658 EYENLCSKVKAKNKE

-712 NEKKEEKKQLE
+712 NEKNEEKKQLE

-734 LLEKVKLRIK
+734 QLEKVKQRIT

-752 ISRKQGMLD
+752 LSRQQGKLD
-761 KDKKDTEERCSKNS
+761 KDKKDTEERCSDNT
-775 NALALMDSVDVDEFE
+775 NALASMNPVDVDEFE

-795 LLLVGLED
+795 LLLVGLAD
-803 IEARHK
+803 MEARHK
-809 SLQNDIDKKIREKQA
+809 SLQNDIDYKIKNKQA
-824 EKSKKEDEAKS
+824 DKNRKENEGRS
-835 KIIKFKN
+835 KIIIFKN
-842 PTEEITTKFR
+842 PTEEITTKFKD
-852 NWRSDV
+852 WRSDV
-858 NSLPDSVEFISE
+858 NSLPDSVELISE
-870 YQNLLKKLNEEALP
+870 YQTFLKKLNEEALP

-971 TIDGQRLHFEQHVL
+971 TIDGQRIHFEQHVL
-985 PLMQRLQDEK
+985 PLMQRLEDEK

-1125 YNMPINQFKE
+1125 YNMPINQFKG

-1140 LESK
+1140 FESK

>member
-1 MHLSEI
+1 MTHQTNLF
-7 WHSKKNDCRLSRTQ
+7 
-21 VNTDPQVAGFKLD
+21 NTDPQVAGFKLD

-47 VYRMT
+47 VYRMN

-117 SGATSLKLRDKSAR
+117 AGATSLKLRDKSAR

-142 GRVVTLFQIR
+142 GRVVTLFQVR

-175 FATFDSNGVWRKRME
+175 FAAFDSNGVWRKRME

-210 YEEKMLLVFGMRSDK
+210 YEEKILLVFGMRSDK

-252 ERDAE
+252 AREAE

-286 LESIDRLAE
+286 LEPIDRLAE

-303 IKELQSEKDIVSY
+303 IKELQSEKYIVSY

-350 KGRLDETK
+350 KRRLDEAK
-358 SNLEVAINSDSVG
+358 SSLEIAINSDSVG

-377 EKEIQNLKER
+377 EKEIQNLTER
-387 FEERKEKEEKYN
+387 FEERKKKEETYN

-410 VDSSTFQSNK
+410 VDFSTFQSNK
-420 ATAQKQKM
+420 ATAQKQKV

-460 NTIKY
+460 ETIKY
-465 LSEHN
+465 LHEHN

-497 IGELIR
+497 IGELIH

-533 RKVNEYV
+533 RQVNEYV
-540 NYHNLRGRIVYQRYN
+540 NNHNLRGRIVYQRYN
-555 YDAALREFVNRHAQD
+555 YSAALREFANRQAQD

-576 IEFKPNAQYIDWIED
+576 IDFKPNAKYIDWIED

-604 LEDFNHINEKAVTKE
+604 LEDFNHINENAVTKE
-619 GLIKAKGGKHEKDDR
+619 GLIKARGGKHEKDDR
-634 PEISRREHY
+634 REINRREHY

-658 EYDNLCRQVTAKNKK
+658 EYENLLSQLTIKNNDL
-673 IKELDNKRK
+673 KELDNKRK

-712 NEKKEEKKQLE
+712 NEKNEEKKQLE
-723 STNDRVKTLQE
+723 STNDRVKTLQQQ
-734 LLEKVKLRIK
+734 LEKIKLRIT

-752 ISRKQGMLD
+752 LSRQQGVLD
-761 KDKKDTEERCSKNS
+761 KAKKDTEERCSENS

-790 NNHSE
+790 NSNPD
-795 LLLVGLED
+795 LLLVGLAD
-803 IEARHK
+803 IETRLK
-809 SLQNDIDKKIREKQA
+809 SMQNDIDNKIKNKQA
-824 EKSKKEDEAKS
+824 EKNRKEYEAKS
-835 KIIKFKN
+835 KIMKFKN

-852 NWRSDV
+852 DWRSDV

-870 YQNLLKKLNEEALP
+870 YQTLLKKLNKEALP
-884 SFEKRFN
+884 SFEKKFN
-891 KYLHETV
+891 KYLQERL

-908 FKDWESLINKTINQL
+908 FKDWETLINKTINQL
-923 NSYLRD
+923 NSYLKD

-971 TIDGQRLHFEQHVL
+971 TIDGQRIHFEQHVL
-985 PLMQRLQDEK
+985 PLMQRLQDEM

-1006 FSYKAVEHYKAD
+1006 FSYKAVELYKAD

-1107 NDISYV
+1107 KDISYV
-1113 HYVERKGNTSVL
+1113 HYVERKGNASVL

-1140 LESK
+1140 FESK

>member
-1 MHLSEI
+1 MTHQTNLF
-7 WHSKKNDCRLSRTQ
+7 
-21 VNTDPQVAGFKLD
+21 NTDPQVAGFKLD

-47 VYRMT
+47 VYRMN

-117 SGATSLKLRDKSAR
+117 SGASSLKLRDKSAR

-286 LESIDRLAE
+286 LEPIDRLAE

-303 IKELQSEKDIVSY
+303 IKELQSEKDIISY

-420 ATAQKQKM
+420 ATAQKQKV

-454 NIKSHV
+454 NIKSHI

-540 NYHNLRGRIVYQRYN
+540 NNHNLRGRIVYQRYN

-734 LLEKVKLRIK
+734 QLEKVKLRIK

-775 NALALMDSVDVDEFE
+775 KALALMDSVDVDEFE

-809 SLQNDIDKKIREKQA
+809 SLQNDIDDKIRKQQA

-852 NWRSDV
+852 DWRSDV

>member
-1 MHLSEI
+1 MTHQTNLF
-7 WHSKKNDCRLSRTQ
+7 
-21 VNTDPQVAGFKLD
+21 NTDPQVAGFKLD

-47 VYRMT
+47 VYRMN

-73 ALLALLVPLQNK
+73 ALLALLVPQQRK
-85 RFYNQSSGAEK
+85 RFYNQSSGTEK

-117 SGATSLKLRDKSAR
+117 AGATSLKLRDKSAR

-142 GRVVTLFQIR
+142 GRVVTLFQVR

-175 FATFDSNGVWRKRME
+175 FAAFDSNGVWRKQME
-190 KELNTGS
+190 KEMNSGS

-274 TSIEKTKEQIRQ
+274 TNIEKTKEQIRQ
-286 LESIDRLAE
+286 LEPIDKLAE

-303 IKELQSEKDIVSY
+303 IKELQSEKDIISY
-316 WFAVRTV
+316 WFAVRNV

-350 KGRLDETK
+350 KRRLDETK

-387 FEERKEKEEKYN
+387 FEERKKNEEKYN

-420 ATAQKQKM
+420 VTFQKQKV

-454 NIKSHV
+454 NIKNHFE
-460 NTIKY
+460 TIKY
-465 LSEHN
+465 LREHN

-497 IGELIR
+497 IGELIS

-533 RKVNEYV
+533 RQVNEYV
-540 NYHNLRGRIVYQRYN
+540 NNHNLQGRIVYQRYN
-555 YDAALREFVNRHAQD
+555 FSAALREFVNRHAQD

-658 EYDNLCRQVTAKNKK
+658 EYENSCSQLTVMNKK

-712 NEKKEEKKQLE
+712 NEKNEEKKQLE

-734 LLEKVKLRIK
+734 QLEKVKQTISEIEDRKENLYGSKALLQK
-744 DIETQNQN
+744 DEEETQ
-752 ISRKQGMLD
+752 K
-761 KDKKDTEERCSKNS
+761 RCSDNT
-775 NALALMDSVDVDEFE
+775 NALASMNPVDVDEFE

-795 LLLVGLED
+795 LLLVGLAD
-803 IEARHK
+803 MEARHK
-809 SLQNDIDKKIREKQA
+809 SLQNDIDNKIKNKQTEKN
-824 EKSKKEDEAKS
+824 KKENEGRS
-835 KIIKFKN
+835 KIIIFKN
-842 PTEEITTKFR
+842 PTEEITTKFKD
-852 NWRSDV
+852 WRSDV
-858 NSLPDSVEFISE
+858 NSLPDSVELISE
-870 YQNLLKKLNEEALP
+870 YQTFLKKLNEEALP

-943 SSKKRNVNINEFVQ
+943 STKKRNVNINEFVQ
-957 MLEKAIPNMREINS
+957 MQEKAIPNMREINS
-971 TIDGQRLHFEQHVL
+971 TIDGQRNHFEQHVL

-1006 FSYKAVEHYKAD
+1006 FSYKAVEYHKAD
-1018 DQKRNTYESM
+1018 DLKQNTYESM

-1140 LESK
+1140 FESK

>member
-1 MHLSEI
+1 MTHQTNLF
-7 WHSKKNDCRLSRTQ
+7 H
-21 VNTDPQVAGFKLD
+21 TDPQVAGFKLD

-47 VYRMT
+47 VYRMN

-73 ALLALLVPLQNK
+73 ALLALLVPQQRK
-85 RFYNQSSGAEK
+85 RFYNQSSGAEN

-152 YYSGEELRT
+152 YYSDEELRT
-161 VYGMAHKHLTISQN
+161 VYGMAHKHLTISKN
-175 FATFDSNGVWRKRME
+175 LADFDSNGVWRKRME

-210 YEEKMLLVFGMRSDK
+210 YEEKLLLVFGMRSDK

-274 TSIEKTKEQIRQ
+274 TNIEKTKEQIRQ
-286 LESIDRLAE
+286 LEPIDRLAE
-295 DVLLIEKS
+295 DILSIEKR
-303 IKELQSEKDIVSY
+303 IKELQSEKDIISY

-350 KGRLDETK
+350 KRRLDERK
-358 SNLEVAINSDSVG
+358 SSLEVAINSDSVG

-377 EKEIQNLKER
+377 EKEIQNLTER
-387 FEERKEKEEKYN
+387 FEERKKKEEKYN

-405 ELPQG
+405 ELPHR

-420 ATAQKQKM
+420 ATAQKQKV

-439 ERKRHLQNEKEDIEA
+439 ERKRHLQNEKEDIET
-454 NIKSHV
+454 NIKSHFE
-460 NTIKY
+460 TIKY
-465 LSEHN
+465 LREHN

-533 RKVNEYV
+533 RQVNEYV
-540 NYHNLRGRIVYQRYN
+540 NNHNLRGRIVYQRYN
-555 YDAALREFVNRHAQD
+555 FSATLREFVNRHTQD

-576 IEFKPNAQYIDWIED
+576 IEFKPNAQYIDWLVD

-604 LEDFNHINEKAVTKE
+604 LEDFNHIDEKAVTKE

-634 PEISRREHY
+634 PENSRREHY

-658 EYDNLCRQVTAKNKK
+658 EYENLCRQVKTKNNE

-698 KFDDIDWQSYSIRI
+698 KFDDIDWQSYSVRI
-712 NEKKEEKKQLE
+712 NEKKEEKKKLE

-734 LLEKVKLRIK
+734 QLEKVKQTIS
-744 DIETQNQN
+744 DIED
-752 ISRKQGMLD
+752 RKENLYGSKALLL
-761 KDKKDTEERCSKNS
+761 KDEEETKKRCSYNT
-775 NALALMDSVDVDEFE
+775 NAQASMKPVDVDEFE

-809 SLQNDIDKKIREKQA
+809 SLQNDIDNKIRNKQA

-852 NWRSDV
+852 DWRSDV

-870 YQNLLKKLNEEALP
+870 YQTFLKKLNEEALP

-971 TIDGQRLHFEQHVL
+971 TIDGQRIHFEQHVL

-1006 FSYKAVEHYKAD
+1006 FSYKAVEYHKAD
-1018 DQKRNTYESM
+1018 NLKRNTYESM

-1113 HYVERKGNTSVL
+1113 HYVERKGNASVL

>member
-1 MHLSEI
+1 MTHQTNLF
-7 WHSKKNDCRLSRTQ
+7 
-21 VNTDPQVAGFKLD
+21 NTDPQVAGFKLD

-852 NWRSDV
+852 DWRSDV

>member
-1 MHLSEI
+1 MTHQTNLF
-7 WHSKKNDCRLSRTQ
+7 
-21 VNTDPQVAGFKLD
+21 NTDPQVAGFKLD

-47 VYRMT
+47 VYRMN

-117 SGATSLKLRDKSAR
+117 SGASSLKLRDKSAR

-286 LESIDRLAE
+286 LEPIDRLAE

-303 IKELQSEKDIVSY
+303 IKELQSEKDIISY

-420 ATAQKQKM
+420 ATAQKQKV

-540 NYHNLRGRIVYQRYN
+540 NNHNLRGRIVYQRYN

-734 LLEKVKLRIK
+734 QLEKVKLRIK

-775 NALALMDSVDVDEFE
+775 KALALMDSVDVDEFE

-809 SLQNDIDKKIREKQA
+809 SLQNDIDDKIRKQQA

-852 NWRSDV
+852 DWRSDV

-908 FKDWESLINKTINQL
+908 FKDWKSLINKTINQL